1 MTRDARD
8 VHGADIVYLS
18 VIIPVYNE
26 AANLGELAHRL
37 RRVLEALEHSYE
49 VIFVDDGSRDASPQI
64 LAELYAHDPA
74 VCVIRLNRNYGQ
86 HAAVF
91 AGLDHAR
98 GEVIVTLDADLQNPP
113 EEIPRLLAEIKAG
126 HDVVGGRRLHR
137 ADPALR
143 KALSWGMNH
152 LTSRLVGVRMRDYGC
167 MLRAYRREVVDVL
180 RGCREISS
188 FIPALA
194 NRYAHAPIEIPVQHA
209 GRAHGRSHYSPFR
222 LIRLWFDLAT
232 GFSLLPIQFVSVLG
246 VVIALLGLGF
256 GGFLILRRLLVGP
269 EVEGVFTLFA
279 ILFIFMGIQ
288 VLAIGLIGEY
298 IGRIY
303 LEVRH
308 RPRYVIHQLL
318 DRRVAS
324 ESVSAPLRT

>member
-1 MTRDARD
+1 MNRHSAPA
-8 VHGADIVYLS
+8 GAHPLYLS
-18 VIIPVYNE
+18 VIVPVYNE
-26 AANLGELAHRL
+26 AANLGELFTRL
-37 RRVLEALEHSYE
+37 HAVLVALGRSHEI
-49 VIFVDDGSRDASPQI
+49 IFVDDGSRDASADI
-64 LAELYAHDPA
+64 LADLYARHPA
-74 VCVIRLNRNYGQ
+74 VRVIRLNRNYGQ
-86 HAAVF
+86 HAAIF

-98 GEVIVTLDADLQNPP
+98 GEVVVTLDADLQNPP
-113 EEIPRLLAEIKAG
+113 EEIPRLLSEVEAG
-126 HDVVGGRRLHR
+126 HDVVGGRRLQR
-137 ADPALR
+137 RDPVLR
-143 KALSWGMNH
+143 KMLSWGMNH

-194 NRYAHAPIEIPVQHA
+194 NRYAHAPIEVPVRHA
-209 GRAHGRSHYSPFR
+209 GRAHGRSQYSPFR

-246 VVIALLGLGF
+246 VGIALLGFGF
-256 GGFLILRRLLVGP
+256 GGFLILRRLLIGP

-288 VLAIGLIGEY
+288 VLALGLIGEY

-308 RPRYVIHQLL
+308 RPRYVIHEML
-318 DRRVAS
+318 DRDA
-324 ESVSAPLRT
+324 APQAGNGVLST